1 MERMNQ
7 TVAIIGA
14 SIGQRPVY
22 LKARELGF
30 RTIGFAWENGAV
42 CKELADC
49 FYPISITETD
59 RIVDVC
65 RKEGVSGV
73 VSNGSDFTAE
83 AVSAVASRLGLPC
96 VPYEAFLIIKDKFAV
111 REITGD
117 IEGLYSPWYYKY
129 EGQDPPSFPCVVK
142 PCVGSAK
149 KGVSY
154 AENLREF
161 RAAVQYA
168 QDHSDGTVLVE
179 EYVPGREIS
188 AESISFRGAHDV
200 IQITDRK
207 LSGPPHFQEL
217 EFHQPSTVTPEEKD
231 RVVEVVR
238 RILTRIHFDD
248 SASHIEMKMTEDGSV
263 FLIEVNP
270 RGSGSVTAS
279 QLVPLSTGFD
289 YIASLIRV
297 AVGQYEPGKV
307 ENIACA
313 GLYFLCGQTK
323 HLLPFFSDADGKP
336 WLVSK
341 VIEDDELRDATT
353 NYDLVNY
360 LVYASDHKVLP
371 TE

>member
-1 MERMNQ
+1 MSK
-7 TVAIIGA
+7 TLAIIGA
-14 SIGQRPVY
+14 SSGQRPVY

-30 RTIGFAWENGAV
+30 RTIGFAWEEGAV
-42 CKELADC
+42 CKDLADC
-49 FYPISITETD
+49 FYPVSIFETD
-59 RIVDVC
+59 RIVDIC

-73 VSNGSDFTAE
+73 TSNASDITAE
-83 AVSAVASRLGLPC
+83 AASKISTLLGLPG
-96 VPYEAFLIIKDKFAV
+96 VPYESFLTIKDKFAV

-117 IEGLYSPWYYKY
+117 IEGLYSPWYYRF

-154 AENLREF
+154 ADNLHDF
-161 RAAVQYA
+161 HAAVQYA
-168 QDHSDGTVLVE
+168 QDHSNGMVLVE
-179 EYVPGREIS
+179 EYVSGREIS
-188 AESISFRGAHDV
+188 AESISFHGAHDV

-217 EFHQPSTVTPEEKD
+217 EFHQPSTVTQEEKN
-231 RVVEVVR
+231 RVVGVVR
-238 RILTRIHFDD
+238 RLLTRIHFDNG
-248 SASHIEMKMTEDGSV
+248 ASHIEMKITEDGRV

-270 RGSGSVTAS
+270 RGSGSETAS

-297 AVGQYEPGKV
+297 AVGQYEPCKI
-307 ENIACA
+307 ENIAYS
-313 GLYFLCGQTK
+313 GLYFLCGQSK
-323 HLLPFFSDADGKP
+323 HLLPFFTHADGKP

-341 VIEDDELRDATT
+341 VIKEDELRMATT

-360 LVYASDHKVLP
+360 LVYVSDHKILP
-371 TE
+371 DE

>member
-1 MERMNQ
+1 MNP
-7 TVAIIGA
+7 TLAIIGA
-14 SIGQRPVY
+14 SFGQRPLY

-30 RTIGFAWENGAV
+30 RTIGFAWEKGAV

-49 FYPISITETD
+49 FYPISVTETD
-59 RIVDVC
+59 RIVDIC

-73 VSNGSDFTAE
+73 ISNGSDFTAE
-83 AVSAVASRLGLPC
+83 AVSAIASRLGLPG
-96 VPYEAFLIIKDKFAV
+96 VPYESFLTIKDKFAV
-111 REITGD
+111 REITDG
-117 IEGLYSPWYYKY
+117 IEGLYSPWYYKF

-149 KGVSY
+149 IGVSY
-154 AENLREF
+154 AEDLHDF
-161 RAAVQYA
+161 RAAIQYA
-168 QDHSDGTVLVE
+168 KDHSNGMILVE
-179 EYVPGREIS
+179 EYVSGREIS

-217 EFHQPSTVTPEEKD
+217 EFHQPSTVTQVEKD

-238 RILTRIHFDD
+238 RILTRIHFDN
-248 SASHIEMKMTEDGSV
+248 SASHIEMKITEDGSV
-263 FLIEVNP
+263 FLIEVNL
-270 RGSGSVTAS
+270 RGSGSETAS

-289 YIASLIRV
+289 YIASMIRV
-297 AVGQYEPGKV
+297 AVGQYEPAKI
-307 ENIACA
+307 ENVAYS

-323 HLLPFFSDADGKP
+323 QLLPFFTHADGKP

-341 VIEDDELRDATT
+341 VIKEDELRDATT

-360 LVYASDHKVLP
+360 LVYVSDHKVLT